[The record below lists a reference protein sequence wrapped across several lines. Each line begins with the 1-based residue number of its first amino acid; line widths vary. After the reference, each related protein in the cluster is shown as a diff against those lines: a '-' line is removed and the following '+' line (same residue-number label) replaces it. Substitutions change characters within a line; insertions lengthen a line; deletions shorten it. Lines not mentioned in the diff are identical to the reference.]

1 MDLDAGA
8 PQPEPVP
15 RSPLRLLALRNFGPY
30 FFGNLLSRI
39 GTWIQSIALALLIF
53 RLTGSTFLV
62 AMTSFAQFSGL
73 IVLAPW
79 TGSVADRFDRRRL
92 IVLMQVSA
100 SLAGGVLAL
109 ITFLGLA
116 TPVWLIGT
124 AFLFSITK
132 AFVVPAQQALV
143 PNLVERKDLQGA
155 IALNAITFNLARAI
169 GPVVGAAVILTLG
182 FTWAFSLNALSYLAL
197 AGAVMIVRVERHDDR
212 PHAGRTAFM
221 DTIRLVRKDPLIG
234 PLLVAVAAVAIAVDP
249 VTNLTPAFTVD
260 IYGRPDTFTGILIGV
275 FGLGA
280 ALTAA
285 LLVTRVQA
293 SFRSISLA
301 MTGLGLAIIT
311 FGLSTGATVG
321 LATLFVGGIM
331 YMISISLA
339 TTLMQL
345 KVAEAHRG
353 RVMALWGVAFLGT
366 RPAASLLDGS
376 VATFA
381 NLRVA
386 ALVMAIP
393 ALAGA
398 VFIARRRR
406 HSRPA

>member
-1 MDLDAGA
+1 MDIDAGA
-8 PQPEPVP
+8 PQPEPAP

-30 FFGNLLSRI
+30 FFGNLLSSI
-39 GTWIQSIALALLIF
+39 GTWIQSIGLALLIF

-73 IVLAPW
+73 IILAPW
-79 TGSVADRFDRRRL
+79 TGSVADRFDRRKL
-92 IVLMQVSA
+92 IVLTQVSA
-100 SLAGGVLAL
+100 SLAAGVLAL
-109 ITFLGLA
+109 VTLLGLA
-116 TPVWLIGT
+116 TPAWLIGT
-124 AFLFSITK
+124 AFFLSISN

-169 GPVVGAAVILTLG
+169 GPLVGAGVILTLG

-197 AGAVMIVRVERHDDR
+197 AGAVMIVRVEGRDDR
-212 PHAGRTAFM
+212 QPPERAAFRE
-221 DTIRLVRKDPLIG
+221 TIRLVKKDPLIG
-234 PLLVAVAAVAIAVDP
+234 PLLVAVAAVAVAVDP

-260 IYGRPDTFTGILIGV
+260 IYGRPDTFTGVLIGV

-285 LLVTRVQA
+285 LLVTRIRA

-311 FGLSTGATVG
+311 FGMSAGATVG
-321 LATLFVGGIM
+321 LAALFTGGIM

-345 KVAEAHRG
+345 NVAEAHRG

-376 VATFA
+376 VATIA

-398 VFIARRRR
+398 VFMARRSRQ
-406 HSRPA
+406 SRPA

>member
-8 PQPEPVP
+8 PQPEHVP
-15 RSPLRLLALRNFGPY
+15 RSPLHLLALRNFGPY
-30 FFGNLLSRI
+30 FFGNLLSSI

-109 ITFLGLA
+109 VTFLGLA

-124 AFLFSITK
+124 AFLFSISK

-212 PHAGRTAFM
+212 PPAGRTAFR

-260 IYGRPDTFTGILIGV
+260 IYGRPDTFTGVLIGI

-280 ALTAA
+280 AFTAA
-285 LLVTRVQA
+285 LLVTRVRA
-293 SFRSISLA
+293 SFRNISLA

-311 FGLSTGATVG
+311 FGMSASATVG
-321 LATLFVGGIM
+321 LAALFAGGIM

-345 KVAEAHRG
+345 NVAETHRG

-406 HSRPA
+406 RSQPA

>member
-1 MDLDAGA
+1 
-8 PQPEPVP
+8 
-15 RSPLRLLALRNFGPY
+15 
-30 FFGNLLSRI
+30 
-39 GTWIQSIALALLIF
+39 
-53 RLTGSTFLV
+53 
-62 AMTSFAQFSGL
+62 
-73 IVLAPW
+73 
-79 TGSVADRFDRRRL
+79 
-92 IVLMQVSA
+92 
-100 SLAGGVLAL
+100 
-109 ITFLGLA
+109 
-116 TPVWLIGT
+116 
-124 AFLFSITK
+124 
-132 AFVVPAQQALV
+132 
-143 PNLVERKDLQGA
+143 
-155 IALNAITFNLARAI
+155 
-169 GPVVGAAVILTLG
+169 
-182 FTWAFSLNALSYLAL
+182 
-197 AGAVMIVRVERHDDR
+197 
-212 PHAGRTAFM
+212 M

-234 PLLVAVAAVAIAVDP
+234 PLLIAVAAVAIAVDP

-260 IYGRPDTFTGILIGV
+260 IYARPDTFTGILIGA

-293 SFRSISLA
+293 SFRNISLA

-311 FGLSTGATVG
+311 FGMSADATVG

-345 KVAEAHRG
+345 NVAEAHRG

-398 VFIARRRR
+398 VFMARRRR
-406 HSRPA
+406 GPGPA